1 MSKTPRQQL
10 GAWMRQRI
18 ADMDEV
24 NLPDLARQAVAAH
37 KGDAAF
43 LAAWFEDTAYPVA
56 YTIGTQICAETRVPT
71 IDEEAAP
78 AAQTERKP
86 RGGWFSRM
94 EHAGANYLRLGDMT
108 RADLLTM
115 AEEREGQAL
124 TELRMVGLAR
134 KLAAQMAD
142 DGKRVREVFSEEA
155 IDRWDR
161 LLEIKWTAKVAA
173 RAKLATT
180 ASDKKDEEAA

>member
-1 MSKTPRQQL
+1 VSKTPRQQL

-37 KGDAAF
+37 KGDKAF
-43 LAAWFEDTAYPVA
+43 LEAWFEDTAYPVA

-108 RADLLTM
+108 KADLLTM
-115 AEEREGQAL
+115 A
-124 TELRMVGLAR
+124 
-134 KLAAQMAD
+134 
-142 DGKRVREVFSEEA
+142 EA

-161 LLEIKWTAKVAA
+161 LLEVKWTAKVAA
-173 RAKLATT
+173 PAKLATT

>member
-1 MSKTPRQQL
+1 VEKTPRQQL

-24 NLPDLARQAVAAH
+24 HLPDLAREAIAAH
-37 KGDAAF
+37 RGDTAF

-56 YTIGTQICAETRVPT
+56 YTIGTQICAETRAPT
-71 IDEEAAP
+71 IDEEAAQAARP
-78 AAQTERKP
+78 A
-86 RGGWFSRM
+86 RGLRAGWFSRM

-108 RADLLTM
+108 KADLLTM

-134 KLAAQMAD
+134 KLAARMAD
-142 DGKRVREVFSEEA
+142 DGKRVREVFSEEE

-161 LLEIKWTAKVAA
+161 LLEVRWTAKVAA
-173 RAKLATT
+173 PAALTVET
-180 ASDKKDEEAA
+180 KKSEEAAD